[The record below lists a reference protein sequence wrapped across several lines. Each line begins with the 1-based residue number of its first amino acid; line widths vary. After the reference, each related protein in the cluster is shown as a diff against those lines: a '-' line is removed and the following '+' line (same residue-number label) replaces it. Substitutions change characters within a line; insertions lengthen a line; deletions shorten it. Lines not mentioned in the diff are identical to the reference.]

1 MQTYIPIRFNYNK
14 ITCTSSITI
23 LLKVPHIPEEE
34 VTIILPF
41 TEDEPALKY
50 KLPPYIFRDEE
61 SVYESQRRH
70 ELIQL
75 KGPNRCMPPGTRY
88 AHQYE
93 YDEWIYNAGF
103 EERTGYIVWDAI
115 KQYVDGLDFYEEQ
128 EGEGEGEGEE
138 GEGGEEGEEGGEGE
152 REHKWTNKKEEKE
165 KEKEKERE
173 REKK

>member
-1 MQTYIPIRFNYNK
+1 MQTYTPIRFNYNK

-23 LLKVPHIPEEE
+23 LLKVPHIPEED

-41 TEDEPALKY
+41 TEDAPALKY

-61 SVYESQRRH
+61 SVYESPRRH

-75 KGPNRCMPPGTRY
+75 KGPTRCMPLGTIY

-103 EERTGYIVWDAI
+103 EERSGYIVWAAI
-115 KQYVDGLDFYEEQ
+115 KQYVDGLDYYEEQ
-128 EGEGEGEGEE
+128 E
-138 GEGGEEGEEGGEGE
+138 GEGGEEGEGEGE
-152 REHKWTNKKEEKE
+152 EEQKLKWTNKKEEKD
-165 KEKEKERE
+165 KEREKERE
-173 REKK
+173 GEEGEVKKGIY